1 MDSPFKKKEKKN
13 KDEKEKIT
21 NKVWGPG
28 VKSSREV
35 KRIQT
40 FESIKKT

>member
-1 MDSPFKKKEKKN
+1 MESPFKKKRKEN
-13 KDEKEKIT
+13 IDEKEKIT
-21 NKVWGPG
+21 KKVWGPG